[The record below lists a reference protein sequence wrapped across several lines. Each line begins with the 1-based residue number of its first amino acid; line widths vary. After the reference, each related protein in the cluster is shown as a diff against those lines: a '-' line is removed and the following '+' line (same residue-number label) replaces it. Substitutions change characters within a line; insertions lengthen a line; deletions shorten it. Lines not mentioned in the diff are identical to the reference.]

1 MRKALMTGAAL
12 MFAATATATAAP
24 PRDTIMLSSLAK
36 LGTVDER
43 FQSYNIEMVEVT
55 GGRFWA
61 PYGGP
66 ADERYR
72 QRPPIDLS
80 DPRLIA
86 LARGDRFEVFSHT
99 DRLKM
104 EQAHVG

>member
-12 MFAATATATAAP
+12 MFAATAAAAP

-66 ADERYR
+66 AAEMYR
-72 QRPPIDLS
+72 MRPSTP
-80 DPRLIA
+80 
-86 LARGDRFEVFSHT
+86 
-99 DRLKM
+99 
-104 EQAHVG
+104 